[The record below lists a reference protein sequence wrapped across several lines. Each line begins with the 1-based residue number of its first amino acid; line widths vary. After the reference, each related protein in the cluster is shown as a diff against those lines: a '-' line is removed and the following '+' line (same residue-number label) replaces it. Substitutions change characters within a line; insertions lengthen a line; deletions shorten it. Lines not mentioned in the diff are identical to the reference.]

1 MDVEMDLQALQN
13 LFPEAITEAFSD
25 KGQALVKVRAER
37 IHDVLRTCKQD
48 PRFAFDCLM
57 DVIGVDYLGQS
68 PRFEVVY
75 LLYSLQLNHRLRLR
89 VRVEEG
95 ASLPS
100 ATDLWASADWAER
113 EVWDMYGIPFAG
125 HPNLKRILLF
135 EGFEGHPLRKDYPT
149 ERRQKIPQIEE
160 IP

>member
-1 MDVEMDLQALQN
+1 MDLEILN
-13 LFPEAITEAFSD
+13 SLFPDAITQTSLD
-25 KGQALVKVRAER
+25 RGQAVAMVKSAR
-37 IHDVLRTCKQD
+37 IHEVLRACKQD
-48 PRFAFDCLM
+48 PRLQFDLLL
-57 DVIGVDYLGQS
+57 DVVGVDFLGQR

-75 LLYSLQLNHRLRLR
+75 ILYSVPLNHRLRLK

-95 ASLPS
+95 EALPTVS
-100 ATDLWASADWAER
+100 DLWASADWAER
-113 EVWDMYGIPFAG
+113 EVWDMYGVKFEG

-149 ERRQKIPQIEE
+149 ERRQKIPVIEE

>member
-1 MDVEMDLQALQN
+1 MDLEILN
-13 LFPEAITEAFSD
+13 SLFPDAITQTSLD
-25 KGQALVKVRAER
+25 RGQAVAMVKSAR
-37 IHDVLRTCKQD
+37 IHEVLRACKQD
-48 PRFAFDCLM
+48 PRLQFDLLL
-57 DVIGVDYLGQS
+57 DVVGVDFLGQR

-75 LLYSLQLNHRLRLR
+75 ILYSVPLNHRLRLK

-95 ASLPS
+95 EPLPTAS
-100 ATDLWASADWAER
+100 DLWASADWAER
-113 EVWDMYGIPFAG
+113 EVWDMYGVKFEG

-149 ERRQKIPQIEE
+149 ERRQKIPVIEE